1 MTRHIYITDISYNY
15 ISLIEL
21 IFRIYRVNAIHVLTI
36 PVVKVFSSEI
46 TKYRHNS
53 QVNASLYWVGPH
65 KMLHFKVGPRS
76 IKFADPCYR
85 PYTVFIIIYHIK
97 Q

>member
-1 MTRHIYITDISYNY
+1 MTRHIYITNIGCNY

-21 IFRIYRVNAIHVLTI
+21 IVRIYRVNAIHVLTI

-46 TKYRHNS
+46 TKYNS
-53 QVNASLYWVGPH
+53 QVNVSFYWVGPH